1 MIVSFKCIEIVI
13 VAETLMKALILAA
26 GEGLRCRPLTLTRSK
41 VMLPVA
47 NRPILEY
54 IIRALAQNDI
64 KDIILVV
71 GYKKER
77 IMNHFGNGAYFG
89 VNISY
94 VEQKAQLGTAHAVK
108 LAEPKVNEKFL
119 VLNGDNLI
127 DAGTISD
134 LIKGAS
140 GDITLLTVMREQT
153 TGYGVVVLEK
163 GKISRIIEKPRD
175 KISHLVNTGIYMF
188 SSSIFDEIDKT
199 PISDTGE
206 YAITDTIQ
214 RIIDKGANVT
224 NITTKS
230 TWIDAVHSWDLLKAN
245 SIFTGKIED
254 MKTTGLIENGAV
266 LVGDVALGDNSVI
279 RSGSYIVGPVIIGKN
294 CSIGPNTTILPS
306 TAIGDNCSIS
316 SFTEIENSIIM
327 NDARIGSG
335 SYISNSII
343 GSNNIIGPHFVAVVG
358 KDLKI
363 EMKGILHS
371 ADELGTVI
379 GDNNIIGPSVI
390 VGTGKMIATGCTVDP
405 GVRITKDI
413 PPDSIVL

>member
-1 MIVSFKCIEIVI
+1 
-13 VAETLMKALILAA
+13 MKALILAA

-54 IIRALAQNDI
+54 IIRALAQNDL
-64 KDIILVV
+64 KEIILVV

-77 IMNHFGNGAYFG
+77 IMDYFRNGLDFG

-94 VEQKAQLGTAHAVK
+94 IEQDAQLGTAHAVK
-108 LAEPKVNEKFL
+108 LAEPMVNEKFL

-127 DAGTISD
+127 DAGTIRD

-140 GDITLLTVMREQT
+140 GDVTLLTAMRQQT
-153 TGYGVVVLEK
+153 TGYGVILLDK
-163 GKISRIIEKPRD
+163 GKVSRIVEKPRD
-175 KISHLVNTGIYMF
+175 KISHLINTGIYMF

-199 PISDTGE
+199 PISETGE

-224 NITTKS
+224 NITTKG

-245 SIFTGKIED
+245 SIFLGKIEEV
-254 MKTTGLIENGAV
+254 KAAGSIEKGV
-266 LVGDVALGDNSVI
+266 VIIGDVAIGDNSVI

-294 CSIGPNTTILPS
+294 CNIGPNTTILPS
-306 TAIGDNCSIS
+306 TAVGDNCSIS

-327 NDARIGSG
+327 NDVRIGAG

-343 GSNNIIGPHFVAVVG
+343 GGNNIIGPHFVSDVG

-379 GDNNIIGPSVI
+379 GDNNIIGPSVL
-390 VGTGKMIATGCTVDP
+390 VRAGKMIATGCAVDS
-405 GVRITKDI
+405 GVRVTKDLS
-413 PPDSIVL
+413 PNSTVL